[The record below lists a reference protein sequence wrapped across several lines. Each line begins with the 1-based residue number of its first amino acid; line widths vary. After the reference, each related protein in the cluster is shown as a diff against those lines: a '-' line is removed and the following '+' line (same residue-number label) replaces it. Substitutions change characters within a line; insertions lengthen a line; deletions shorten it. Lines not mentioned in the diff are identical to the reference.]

1 MKTSIQ
7 TIRAIAVE
15 FFIRVYKP
23 IVIITYIVLGIL
35 LALSIWLTTL
45 NGWWGVLL
53 GLVILAILIASVALV
68 IIQVAIRFVRP
79 FESKAQKKQ
88 AKALV
93 EKMLSIAE
101 VTATPK
107 VVLLFQVAKD
117 IIAPSSQG
125 FIASIGQNTTS
136 IGRDIAE
143 LRNSFK

>member
-1 MKTSIQ
+1 MKPSIQ

-23 IVIITYIVLGIL
+23 VVVITYIFLGVL

-45 NGWWGVLL
+45 NGWWGILL
-53 GLVILAILIASVALV
+53 GLVILAILIASAALI
-68 IIQVAIRFVRP
+68 IIQIAIRFVRP
-79 FESKAQKKQ
+79 FESKTQKKQ

-101 VTATPK
+101 VVATPK
-107 VVLLFQVAKD
+107 VMILFQVAKD

-125 FIASIGQNTTS
+125 YIASIGQNTTS